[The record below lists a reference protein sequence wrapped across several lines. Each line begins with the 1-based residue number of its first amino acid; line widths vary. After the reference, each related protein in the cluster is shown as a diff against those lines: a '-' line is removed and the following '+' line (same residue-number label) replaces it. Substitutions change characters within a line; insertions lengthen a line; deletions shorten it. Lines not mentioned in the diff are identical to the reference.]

1 MDQVRDHLGEFGI
14 WRGWQALS
22 PDLAAAIEAAGYGT
36 LWVGSSPDG
45 DLAAVEQLL
54 AATSTLVLGT
64 SIVNIWKDDA
74 ATVAGSWHRLAG
86 RFPGRFILGIGAG
99 HPEATASYVKPYGA
113 LADYLETLLAAGV
126 PASGVVVAAL
136 GPRVL
141 RLSGERAGGAIPYLV
156 TAEHT
161 RQAREILGA
170 GPLLAPEHKV
180 VLDTDP
186 QRARETGRPRVAKPY
201 LGLVNYTSNL
211 RRLGWS
217 EADLANGGSDALI
230 DALVLHGTAGE
241 VAAGLREHLAAGAD
255 HVVVQLLTRD
265 DGELLVPGYQKLAG
279 ALGL

>member
-1 MDQVRDHLGEFGI
+1 MDQARDHLGEFGI

-45 DLAAVEQLL
+45 DLAGVEQLL

-64 SIVNIWKDDA
+64 SIVNIWKDNA
-74 ATVAGSWHRLAG
+74 ATVSGSWHRLAG
-86 RFPGRFILGIGAG
+86 RFPGRFILGVGAG
-99 HPEATASYVKPYGA
+99 HPEATASYVTPYGA
-113 LADYLETLLAAGV
+113 LSDYLETLLAAGV
-126 PASGVVVAAL
+126 PASGVVLAAL

-141 RLSGERAGGAIPYLV
+141 RLAGERAGGAIPYLV
-156 TAEHT
+156 TPEHT
-161 RQAREILGA
+161 RRAREILGS

-230 DALVLHGTAGE
+230 DALAVHGDAAAIARGVTA
-241 VAAGLREHLAAGAD
+241 HLEAGAD
-255 HVVVQLLTRD
+255 HVAVQVLNPDPLPALR
-265 DGELLVPGYQKLAG
+265 ELAG
-279 ALGL
+279 QLQLGRR